1 MPKAIRLSDELMK
14 DAALYGKA
22 EHRSTPK
29 QIEHWAKLGK
39 IAEENPDMPLAFIKG
54 VLISIEQEKAGDVS
68 AYEFG

>member
-1 MPKAIRLSDELMK
+1 MPKAIRLSDKLMK

-54 VLISIEQEKAGDVS
+54 ILISIEQEKAGDVT

>member
-54 VLISIEQEKAGDVS
+54 ILISIEQEKAGDVT

>member
-54 VLISIEQEKAGDVS
+54 ILISIEQEKTRDIT